1 MNAALVALALMLMNM
16 NININTN
23 VDAFVPQSKRNNNN
37 NKNVVFRDPTSRL
50 FLSPE
55 SNSNLLK
62 PKDRN
67 KDDTSATRLLA
78 STAIDTMSL
87 PGMMDSI
94 SVANDNEN
102 ENSRAS
108 EDVKV
113 GVLLLNL
120 GGPEKREDVEGE
132 LCRIMI
138 SSHDFYHNIVMLCDL

>member
-23 VDAFVPQSKRNNNN
+23 VAAFVPQSIRNNN

-138 SSHDFYHNIVMLCDL
+138 SSHDFYHNIVILCDL

>member
-16 NININTN
+16 NNNMNTN
-23 VDAFVPQSKRNNNN
+23 VAAFVPQSKRNKN

-62 PKDRN
+62 AKDRN
-67 KDDTSATRLLA
+67 NDDTSATRLLA

-87 PGMMDSI
+87 PGMMDSM

-132 LCRIMI
+132 LCRIMM
-138 SSHDFYHNIVMLCDL
+138 SHDFYHNIVML

>member
-1 MNAALVALALMLMNM
+1 MNAALVALALVLMNM
-16 NININTN
+16 NNNMNTN
-23 VDAFVPQSKRNNNN
+23 VAAFVPQSKRNKN

-62 PKDRN
+62 AKDRN
-67 KDDTSATRLLA
+67 NDDTSATRLLA

-87 PGMMDSI
+87 PGMMDSM

-132 LCRIMI
+132 LCRIMM
-138 SSHDFYHNIVMLCDL
+138 SHDFYHNIVML

>member
-1 MNAALVALALMLMNM
+1 MNAALVALALVLMNM
-16 NININTN
+16 NNNMNTN
-23 VDAFVPQSKRNNNN
+23 VAAFVPQSKRNNN

-62 PKDRN
+62 AKDRN
-67 KDDTSATRLLA
+67 NDDTSATRLLA

-87 PGMMDSI
+87 PGMMDSM

-132 LCRIMI
+132 LCRIMM
-138 SSHDFYHNIVMLCDL
+138 SHYFYHNIVML

>member
-132 LCRIMI
+132 LCRIMM
-138 SSHDFYHNIVMLCDL
+138 SHDFYHNIVMLCDL